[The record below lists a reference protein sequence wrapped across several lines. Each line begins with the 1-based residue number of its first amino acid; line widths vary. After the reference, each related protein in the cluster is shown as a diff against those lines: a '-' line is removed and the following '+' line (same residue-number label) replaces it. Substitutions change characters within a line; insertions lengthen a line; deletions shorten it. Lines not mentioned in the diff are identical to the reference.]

1 MLIKK
6 IKIFRGNESSVED
19 QYNHWL
25 TQYPN
30 ITIMNTQINV
40 FFKGSEQELILT
52 IFYEYW
58 EDSYEC

>member
-6 IKIFRGNESSVED
+6 IKIFRGNGSSVED
-19 QYNHWL
+19 QYNYWL
-25 TQYPN
+25 TEYPN